1 MAGFDFIFASNAS
14 SFLALNAKYSSSQVN
29 GGHSNINLGYST
41 SASLLQLQ
49 SQFLFLTNGLRN
61 FKTVETLS
69 HYVTV
74 FFSLG
79 CVGPSKV
86 STILG
91 IYLFNFHC
99 KAVFS

>member
-49 SQFLFLTNGLRN
+49 SQFLFLINGRN
-61 FKTVETLS
+61 LCRQFLAFICLIFTARLS
-69 HYVTV
+69 
-74 FFSLG
+74 FS
-79 CVGPSKV
+79 
-86 STILG
+86 
-91 IYLFNFHC
+91 
-99 KAVFS
+99 